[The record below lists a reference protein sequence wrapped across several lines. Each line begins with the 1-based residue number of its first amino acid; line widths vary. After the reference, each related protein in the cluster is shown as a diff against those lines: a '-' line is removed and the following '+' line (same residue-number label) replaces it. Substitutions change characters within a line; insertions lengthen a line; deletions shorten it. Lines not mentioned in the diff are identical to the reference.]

1 MLIYGNTPKDIVK
14 IMFRNKTKVLLF
26 VGAVALAVSLGTNK
40 AEADDQVILPKAK
53 VETTVLDTVKAVPT
67 KVAEH
72 VSNEITATKDYQA
85 KSWANAKAQWQ
96 ALITKLSIN

>member
-1 MLIYGNTPKDIVK
+1 MLIYGNTPKDIKKMV
-14 IMFRNKTKVLLF
+14 FRNKTKVLLF
-26 VGAVALAVSLGTNK
+26 AGAVVLAVALGTSG
-40 AEADDQVILPKAK
+40 ADADEVVILPEAKAQ
-53 VETTVLDTVKAVPT
+53 TTVVDTVKAVPT